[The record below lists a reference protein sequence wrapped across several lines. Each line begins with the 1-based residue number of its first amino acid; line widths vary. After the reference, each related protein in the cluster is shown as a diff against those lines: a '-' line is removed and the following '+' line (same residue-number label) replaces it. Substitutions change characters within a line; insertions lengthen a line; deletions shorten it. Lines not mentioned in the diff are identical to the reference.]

1 MTGAVNNYNRRSH
14 FDLNEVVYDSVFCY
28 KEPDPLGI
36 LNDKLIVYPNPV
48 VNHLSIKNYN
58 NSSYELFDLTGQII
72 DKGHLTNG
80 LLAMGHL
87 PNGLYLLRVDNKV
100 IRIKKN

>member
-1 MTGAVNNYNRRSH
+1 
-14 FDLNEVVYDSVFCY
+14 
-28 KEPDPLGI
+28 
-36 LNDKLIVYPNPV
+36 
-48 VNHLSIKNYN
+48 HLSIKNYN